1 MNDIGIVMFNIKKE
15 SGNERILTKE
25 LFGTGNIFK
34 IEIISGS
41 KPAFSR
47 LTLRCRF
54 RLADD

>member
-41 KPAFSR
+41 KPAFFEIDVEMS
-47 LTLRCRF
+47 F
-54 RLADD
+54 SFG